1 MRSFPVHEAKAKL
14 SAVLRLVE
22 TGEDVV
28 ITRAG
33 EPVARLTAINAR
45 PKTPEQLGF
54 GSMRGQ
60 ITLAE
65 DFDAPMTE
73 DELSQWYD
81 GPIFP
86 PDER

>member
-22 TGEDVV
+22 GGEDVV

-33 EPVARLTAINAR
+33 EPIVRLTAVQATTQ
-45 PKTPEQLGF
+45 TPQELGF
-54 GSMRGQ
+54 GSLRGQ
-60 ITLAE
+60 IHIAD
-65 DFDAPMTE
+65 DFDAPMSD
-73 DELSQWYD
+73 DELSDWYD

-86 PDER
+86 PGEP